1 MGILLLVLGLLAAV
15 SGGVKLRRGAP
26 APGWAGVELVLGAVT
41 VLASGVGLARV
52 RPLAWYVVAALAAV
66 VVWSSWAHVRR
77 SRAARR
83 AREDSEGRRLQAFL
97 GVPDERR

>member
-1 MGILLLVLGLLAAV
+1 MKRFVIRWVNRVFCMFSYGT
-15 SGGVKLRRGAP
+15 
-26 APGWAGVELVLGAVT
+26 LGAVT